1 MGLTAA
7 SIPRS
12 EYVEDGCA
20 SVIFK
25 FEQKKLSRSRGG
37 IPNTVQLTAARNES
51 IRTRFRTPTR
61 FPLWRAGLL
70 ARMGSNTLLTLTTM
84 RLRCSGLVSNRFYAS
99 AARLLD
105 ADNCHLAA
113 ASSPGYKVVPGRGS
127 DPPCRRVGFLLHRHS
142 RTNLRHASTV

>member
-1 MGLTAA
+1 MPYATTSPDLTPRPLLPKTSQTPEIDSLWSRTLSSEMALTAA

-25 FEQKKLSRSRGG
+25 FEQKKLSGSRGG

-70 ARMGSNTLLTLTTM
+70 ARMGIKHPPDLDDHEAALQPFSQQQILC
-84 RLRCSGLVSNRFYAS
+84 LRGT
-99 AARLLD
+99 
-105 ADNCHLAA
+105 
-113 ASSPGYKVVPGRGS
+113 PPGR
-127 DPPCRRVGFLLHRHS
+127 
-142 RTNLRHASTV
+142 